1 MKGKYVIP
9 IAAIVIIV
17 VVLSAALY
25 VNYNPAASSSNTVY
39 SITDDEGYTTEFTA
53 VPQKIVS
60 LAPSNTQILFAIGV
74 GDKVVGVTDYDNY
87 PYNFSAWFA
96 AGNMTSIG
104 GFSTPNKETIASLNP
119 DLIVAT
125 PINDA
130 DVVTLRNMGYKVIT
144 LNPQNVESVLNDL
157 MMVGQATGATDQAT
171 NQINAIHHTI
181 NEIQAKIAAAN
192 LPKPLVYYE
201 VWYPPI
207 MTAGNTSF
215 INDVITQAGGIN
227 VFGNETDQY
236 PTVSSE
242 SVVHANPD
250 VILLPT
256 DMGIAG
262 EAPFYGS
269 VDQVKARPGWDTI
282 SAVQNNRVVIVD
294 GSLFAEAGP
303 RIAEQIDAAAH
314 ALYPE
319 LFNST

>member
-1 MKGKYVIP
+1 
-9 IAAIVIIV
+9 
-17 VVLSAALY
+17 
-25 VNYNPAASSSNTVY
+25 
-39 SITDDEGYTTEFTA
+39 
-53 VPQKIVS
+53 
-60 LAPSNTQILFAIGV
+60 
-74 GDKVVGVTDYDNY
+74 
-87 PYNFSAWFA
+87 
-96 AGNMTSIG
+96 MTSIG

-125 PINDA
+125 PINAA
-130 DVVTLRNMGYKVIT
+130 DVVTLRNNGYKVIV
-144 LNPQNVESVLNDL
+144 LNPQNVDSVLNDL
-157 MMVGQATGATDQAT
+157 MIVGQATGDTEGATS
-171 NQINAIHHTI
+171 QITAIHHTI

-192 LPKPLVYYE
+192 LTKPLVYYE
-201 VWYPPI
+201 VWYPPV
-207 MTAGNTSF
+207 MTAGRTSF

-242 SVVHANPD
+242 SVVHANPN

-256 DMGIAG
+256 DMGVAG

-303 RIAEQIDAAAH
+303 RIAEQINAAAQ
-314 ALYPE
+314 AIYPE